1 MFIRFFS
8 LLMFCLTV
16 SATGAWAE
24 PKSSTDKIV
33 DRFIELDQDSSEGVS
48 LDEYLLMVNER
59 AKVRFEEMDANRDG
73 EVTDPEY
80 RDFWQK
86 KKAQWYR
93 LER

>member
-1 MFIRFFS
+1 MFIRFVA
-8 LLMFCLTV
+8 LLMFCLTITV
-16 SATGAWAE
+16 SNAWAA
-24 PKSSTDKIV
+24 PKTSTDKIV
-33 DRFIELDQDSSEGVS
+33 DHFLELDADESDGVS
-48 LDEYLLMVNER
+48 QEEYLLMVNER

-86 KKAQWYR
+86 KKAKWYR

>member
-1 MFIRFFS
+1 MLIRSIFLMT
-8 LLMFCLTV
+8 LLL
-16 SATGAWAE
+16 SANSAWAE
-24 PKSSTDKIV
+24 PKSATDKIV
-33 DRFIELDQDSSEGVS
+33 DRFLELDQDASEGVS

-59 AKVRFEEMDANRDG
+59 AKDRFKEIDANRDG

-80 RDFWQK
+80 RDFWQQ

>member
-1 MFIRFFS
+1 MLIRLIT
-8 LLMFCLTV
+8 LLMFSLTIS
-16 SATGAWAE
+16 SAGAWAA
-24 PKSSTDKIV
+24 PKTATDKIV
-33 DRFIELDQDSSEGVS
+33 DRFIELDADESEGVS

-73 EVTDPEY
+73 EVSDSEY
-80 RDFWQK
+80 REFWQQ